1 MWMLSQAK
9 RVHLGS
15 WLIPGLYAITAIAA
29 SVILP
34 RIEHYVFPHLKA
46 EASVE
51 ASIAIYSSIASGMMA
66 LTGIVFSLTFLMVQF
81 SATAYSPRLV
91 MWIARDPV
99 LSHAVGVFSATFL
112 YAIAALEWLDRNN
125 SRRVPFISALVVIVL
140 LLASVAMFVGLIHR
154 IGRLQINR
162 MLIFTGDQGREVI
175 EKLYG
180 PLGLSS
186 DEISTG
192 GLHTLVPRQTLLH
205 YGQPRSLES
214 VNVKRLVKLA
224 KQHDACIKVVTAI
237 GDTVLEGTPLLHIF
251 NAAAPFAERDLSR
264 VLELGEERTF
274 EQDPKYAIR
283 LLVDI
288 AIRAL
293 SPAIND
299 PTTAVQAL
307 DQIGDLLLRLG
318 GRRLEIGVYPD
329 DSGHIRLII
338 PFPSWDDFLH
348 LGFEEILSYGARS
361 VQVMRRMKALIA
373 DLLRLCLRSAA
384 QASDTGERLQI
395 RASPRS
401 SRLLRKSSAHP
412 AKTGRD
418 LVLHAS
424 QPLDA
429 AGL

>member
-1 MWMLSQAK
+1 MRLFSKTDRMHISP
-9 RVHLGS
+9 
-15 WLIPGLYAITAIAA
+15 WLVPMVYVVTAIL
-29 SVILP
+29 VGMVLP
-34 RIEHYVFPHLKA
+34 RIETLFFPHLKA
-46 EASVE
+46 EL
-51 ASIAIYSSIASGMMA
+51 SIDVAIALYSSIASGMMA

-186 DEISTG
+186 DEIPTG
-192 GLHTLVPRQTLLH
+192 GLHTLVPEQTLLH

-251 NAAAPFAERDLSR
+251 NAAAPFAERELSR

-307 DQIGDLLLRLG
+307 DQIGDLLKRLG
-318 GRRLEIGVYPD
+318 SRRLEIGAFRD
-329 DSGHIRLII
+329 DSGRVRLVI
-338 PFPSWDDFLH
+338 PFP
-348 LGFEEILSYGARS
+348 
-361 VQVMRRMKALIA
+361 
-373 DLLRLCLRSAA
+373 
-384 QASDTGERLQI
+384 
-395 RASPRS
+395 
-401 SRLLRKSSAHP
+401 
-412 AKTGRD
+412 
-418 LVLHAS
+418 
-424 QPLDA
+424 
-429 AGL
+429 